1 MEKTPVVME
10 RGSEAIAQ
18 ETAAIEKYNN
28 LLAAGLSKSQSFNT
42 DAKAK
47 LI

>member
-1 MEKTPVVME
+1 LTLNANIYIIAIKKTPISIE

-28 LLAAGLSKSQSFNT
+28 ILATDLSKF
-42 DAKAK
+42 
-47 LI
+47 